1 LVKTVLLDVVVA
13 VKGNLYFGQ
22 NGKDEVLLN
31 NQLNNV
37 IDYQRGWI

>member
-1 LVKTVLLDVVVA
+1 VVA
-13 VKGNLYFGQ
+13 VNDDLYFGQ

-31 NQLNNV
+31 NRLNNV